1 MVVEG
6 VQDQLILLVLV
17 EEDMNFLLKQPEELE
32 S

>member
-1 MVVEG
+1 MEG

-17 EEDMNFLLKQPEELE
+17 EEDMNFLFKQLEELE